1 MSSIPKPARA
11 PRATTKREQREA
23 SIEKILK
30 ASLRLFVSKG
40 YRSATVDE
48 IAAGAELTK
57 GAVYFYFPT
66 KSAILMALFD
76 QIEELIVDRM
86 VERVAAA
93 GPDLQDKL
101 IAFMHG
107 QSVVGAEKAEL
118 VTLYILML
126 LEFNHAGDEIE
137 RRVKG
142 IHLRLT
148 QSVEELMHR
157 GKLTGEFRTDLDTRE
172 VAAIIMALHNGTFLE
187 WYCRGESLSGPGLV
201 RALRGVMLNGVMK
214 KAG

>member
-1 MSSIPKPARA
+1 MSTPERSAR
-11 PRATTKREQREA
+11 PRASTKREQREA
-23 SIEKILK
+23 SMESILR
-30 ASLRLFVSKG
+30 ASLHLFVTKG
-40 YRSATVDE
+40 YRSTTVDE
-48 IAAGAELTK
+48 IAGRAELTK
-57 GAVYFYFPT
+57 GAVYFYFPS

-76 QIEELIVDRM
+76 QIEALMVDRM

-93 GPDLQDKL
+93 GPSLQDKL

-107 QSVVGAEKAEL
+107 QSTVGADKAEL
-118 VTLYILML
+118 VLLYILML

-137 RRVKG
+137 TRVKG
-142 IHLRLT
+142 IYQRLC

-214 KAG
+214 K